1 MKIVI
6 LGAGQVGRTVA
17 HSLASEDNDIT
28 VVDRDPQLLQL
39 LQERLDLRTVT
50 GYAAHPEVLIEAGI
64 ETADLILAV
73 TNSDE
78 TNMIACHLAH
88 TLFRTPTRLARVR
101 DPNYLAYPELFSPK
115 AIPIDYIVSP
125 ERLVTIFVFHLIEQ
139 PGCLQILD
147 FLDGRAQLVAVRAQL
162 GSPMVGRSL
171 LVLPSRVPD
180 AECRV
185 VAIFRRG
192 QVIMP
197 EGATLIEVNDEIFF
211 LAASLDIPRFVGAF
225 HQSQAPY
232 RQVIIAGGGNIGTQL
247 AERIAANHQVT
258 IIERDAARYH
268 YLAETLKEGIVVLRG
283 DAGDADL
290 LRRQDIANTD
300 VFCALTNDEEANIL
314 SATLAKRLGVR
325 KTIAIV
331 NSPSYVDLV
340 QDTTIDIA
348 VSPAQVTIGA
358 LLTHIR
364 RGDVEAVYSLRR
376 GAAEAIEL
384 TVHGD
389 SKSSRVIGRPIG
401 KLALPPGV
409 SIGVIARQ
417 SQIIFPHHDSRI
429 EPEDRVVLFLADKR
443 QITAVERLFDV
454 SFSFL

>member
-50 GYAAHPEVLIEAGI
+50 GHAAHPEVLIEAGI
-64 ETADLILAV
+64 LHADLILAV

-78 TNMIACHLAH
+78 TNMIACQLAFS
-88 TLFRTPTRLARVR
+88 LFHTPTRLARVR
-101 DPNYLAYPELFSPK
+101 DPNYLAHPELFSPS

-125 ERLVTIFVFHLIEQ
+125 ERLVTIFIQHLIEQ

-147 FLDGRAQLVAVRAQL
+147 FFDGQAQLVAVRTTA
-162 GSPMVGRSL
+162 GSPMEGRSL

-180 AECRV
+180 AECRL
-185 VAIFRRG
+185 VAIYRRG

-197 EGATLIEVNDEIFF
+197 EGATRIEVDDEVFF
-211 LAASLDIPRFVGAF
+211 LAARPDIPKFVGAF
-225 HQSQAPY
+225 HQSQGPY
-232 RQVIIAGGGNIGTQL
+232 HRVMIAGGGNIGQQL
-247 AERIAANHQVT
+247 AERIETHHQVK
-258 IIERDAARYH
+258 IIERDASRCH
-268 YLAETLKEGIVVLRG
+268 YLSANLKGTVVLRG

-290 LRRQDIANTD
+290 LRREDIVNID

-331 NSPSYVDLV
+331 NSRSYVDLV
-340 QDTTIDIA
+340 QDTAVDIA
-348 VSPAQVTIGA
+348 VSPAQVTIGT
-358 LLTHIR
+358 LLTYIR

-376 GAAEAIEL
+376 GAAEAIEI

-389 SKSSRVIGRPIG
+389 KSSSRVIGRPIA

-409 SIGVIARQ
+409 SIGAIARQ
-417 SQIIFPHHDSRI
+417 GQFIFPHHDSHI
-429 EPEDRVVLFLADKR
+429 EPGDRVVIFLADKR
-443 QITAVERLFDV
+443 QITAVERLFHV
-454 SFSFL
+454 SFAFL

>member
-17 HSLASEDNDIT
+17 HSLANEDNDIT
-28 VVDRDPQLLQL
+28 VVDRDPLLLQL

-50 GYAAHPEVLIEAGI
+50 GHAAYPEVLIEAGI
-64 ETADLILAV
+64 QNADLILAV

-78 TNMIACHLAH
+78 TNMIACQLAH
-88 TLFRTPTRLARVR
+88 TLFHTPTRLARVR
-101 DPNYLAYPELFSPK
+101 DTNYLAHPELFSAQ

-125 ERLVTIFVFHLIEQ
+125 ERLVTTFIFHLIEQ

-147 FLDGRAQLVAVRAQL
+147 FLDGQAQLVAVRVQV
-162 GSPMVGRSL
+162 GSPMVGQPL
-171 LVLPSRVPD
+171 HLLPSLVPNT
-180 AECRV
+180 ESRL
-185 VAIFRRG
+185 VAIYRRG

-197 EGATLIEVNDEIFF
+197 EGETIIGVNDEIFF
-211 LAASLDIPRFVGAF
+211 LAASPDIPRFVGAF
-225 HQSQAPY
+225 HHSQAPY
-232 RQVIIAGGGNIGTQL
+232 RQVMIAGGGNIGTQL
-247 AERIAANHQVT
+247 AQRIAANHRVT
-258 IIERDAARYH
+258 VIERDIGRYRN
-268 YLAETLKEGIVVLRG
+268 LAGTLKDGIVILRG

-290 LRRQDIANTD
+290 LHRQGIANTD
-300 VFCALTNDEEANIL
+300 VFCAVTNDEEANIL

-389 SKSSRVIGRPIG
+389 RRSSRVIGRPIA

-409 SIGVIARQ
+409 SIGVIAHQ
-417 SQIIFPHHDSRI
+417 GLLIFPHHNIQI

-443 QITAVERLFDV
+443 QIKAVERLFDV
-454 SFSFL
+454 TFSFL